1 MEVLSLNEGLLTNV
15 EVLELLEERR
25 AERVVAPHNN
35 VAQLDR
41 EHVELQTMRYLK
53 ASPIRDAT
61 GESVIAGLNA
71 LRKLDLVLT
80 EGEMVQLANHLPVCE
95 VEVYAIVEE
104 CSERFTT
111 EQVTLVI
118 ETLKGTVV
126 QSNTNS

>member
-25 AERVVAPHNN
+25 AERIVAPHNN

-53 ASPIRDAT
+53 ASPIKDAT
-61 GESVIAGLNA
+61 GESVIVGLNA

-80 EGEMVQLANHLPVCE
+80 EGEMVQLANHLPSCE
-95 VEVYAIVEE
+95 VEVYAIIEE
-104 CSERFTT
+104 CSERLTT
-111 EQVTLVI
+111 EQVILVI
-118 ETLKGTVV
+118 ETLGGAVV
-126 QSNTNS
+126 QSNK